1 MTIKLTPT
9 IRKLVERRVKTGQFA
24 SPTAVIEA
32 GLAALEERESQGDF
46 SKGELAKLIAE
57 GEESIRRHGLLDGEE
72 ALRLRRQRRHANQNR
87 KSA

>member
-9 IRKLVERRVKTGQFA
+9 TKKILERRIKAGQFA
-24 SPTAVIEA
+24 TPEEVIEA
-32 GLAALEERESQGDF
+32 GLADLDEREAHGDF
-46 SKGELAKLIAE
+46 SKGELARLISE

-72 ALRLRRQRRHANQNR
+72 ALRLRRQRRAARPSR